1 MDGLDPLWVVLAGFA
16 AGAINAVIGSGTLI
30 TFPALLGIGL
40 SPVTANCTNTVGL
53 VPGSFAAVWSL
64 RGGLKG
70 HGRRT
75 AVLASCSVTGAL
87 AGAALLLSLPED
99 AFSAVVPV
107 LIAAALAL
115 ILVQPRLTAA
125 VQRRREEGRS
135 TFREAGPLTLATL
148 LAAGVY
154 GGYFGA
160 GQGIVLFAV
169 LATVI
174 PADLPR
180 VNATRNLLAGLAN
193 GTGAVVFLLTGEVD
207 LLVALLLAVSSAT
220 GGTLGAGI
228 TKRLSPTALRA
239 VIVAVGV
246 AAILQLVL

>member
-16 AGAINAVIGSGTLI
+16 AGAINAVIGSGTLL
-30 TFPALLGIGL
+30 TFPVLLGIGL
-40 SPVTANCTNTVGL
+40 PPVTANCTNTLGL

-64 RGGLKG
+64 RAGLVG
-70 HGRRT
+70 NGRRT
-75 AVLASCSVTGAL
+75 AKLAVCSVSGAL
-87 AGAALLLSLPED
+87 VGATLLLTLPED
-99 AFSAVVPV
+99 AFKAVVPL
-107 LIAAALAL
+107 LIAGALAL
-115 ILVQPRLTAA
+115 IIVQPRLTAA
-125 VQRRREEGRS
+125 VQRRREEGDAA
-135 TFREAGPLTLATL
+135 FREAGPLTLGAL

-174 PADLPR
+174 PRDLPR

-193 GTGAVVFLLTGEVD
+193 GTGAVVFVVTGEVD
-207 LLVALLLAVSSAT
+207 YLVALLLAVSSAT
-220 GGTLGAGI
+220 GGTLGAGV

-239 VIVAVGV
+239 VIVAVGI